1 MSRVRTFTR
10 LGITLYTLRSTQL
23 VTVAVD
29 TVDPFPVPLAVDART
44 PQRDEEMRK
53 TKEGNNVIAEAGP

>member
-10 LGITLYTLRSTQL
+10 LDITLYTLRSTQL

-29 TVDPFPVPLAVDART
+29 TVAPFPVPLAVDART
-44 PQRDEEMRK
+44 HQRDEEEAK
-53 TKEGNNVIAEAGP
+53 DVIAEAGP